1 MIGKLFPSTFNMFHS
16 LSLSGLLIL
25 SATALSLAAGTI
37 LDSRALLE
45 RQDFW
50 VNQDFEWFEENIPFF
65 DCPDEEINTTYYYRW
80 ELVTRH
86 FVYGNPNFGY
96 AFTEF
101 SNRPF
106 WSGAYGTI
114 ACPAGHQLN
123 EVRWLNNPRYA
134 RDYVNFWMR
143 HPGAQPR
150 NYSFWAADSAWAV
163 HQVNPHDDFITGLLP
178 DLVNNYE
185 QWEKRGWVEDMGM
198 FWQLGHD
205 DGMEFDI
212 NAQQTQDILRGGQSL
227 RPSFNAYMWADAR
240 ALSKIAALKED
251 ANTSEKFATRA
262 EGIKTQVQEK
272 LWDPSRAFFFPMS
285 NQRHEKDGHVVEK
298 HTLTYETGQF
308 ADSIHG
314 RELHGYV
321 PWAFNMLDP
330 GFEDAWMFLME
341 EDFFKA
347 PFGPTTVEQKDPLFA
362 LKEGCCWW
370 SGQSWPF
377 ATTQTLKAM
386 ANVLQNYPQK
396 HLDRDDYAELLHT
409 FAISHRKEGKP
420 YIAEAL
426 NPLDGSWKGH
436 DMQNRSEHYFHSGFN
451 DLIITGLVGI
461 QPSADDELT
470 VKPLAPPSWDYF
482 ALDQLHYHGHLLSL
496 VWDRTGEHY
505 KKGKGLQL
513 FVNGKRLAHSEK
525 LGTLTA
531 QLPSVKM
538 IPIAASPAMNYAVN
552 NDGDYYPR
560 YQASFVHPRSA
571 LAKISDGQYRYDIR
585 PTNRWTTI
593 DSPNLVDWV
602 EVDFGT
608 ERPVDT
614 VKLYLLDDDEETEGG
629 LVKAPSK
636 IVLEA
641 WDGSAWKAI
650 PEQKSSSTEKP
661 VGKRPYTV
669 TFPVLKTSR
678 LRATFTHAASSRSGL
693 TEFEAWGPGH
703 RPYVP
708 ASPPAGNLAFNHDGE
723 GFPKITASFSDQFG
737 GIAKRAIDGKII
749 FEPTPANRW
758 TSFGSPNQS
767 DTLEVEFE
775 NPTEIGSAVL
785 HIYDD
790 RGGVQAPQ
798 DYQIEGWLE
807 GSWKPLA
814 EQIKTPLTPTG
825 NMANKLTFVP
835 VELKKVRL
843 VFTNNGEA
851 RSGLTELEIWKE

>member
-1 MIGKLFPSTFNMFHS
+1 MNLIKPA
-16 LSLSGLLIL
+16 LIL
-25 SATALSLAAGTI
+25 ALPGLASA
-37 LDSRALLE
+37 ALLDTRE
-45 RQDFW
+45 FLDRQDFW
-50 VNQDFEWFEENIPFF
+50 INRDFDWFEENIPFF

-114 ACPAGHQLN
+114 SCPAGHQLN
-123 EVRWLNNPRYA
+123 EVRWLNDPRYA

-163 HQVNPHDDFITGLLP
+163 HQVSPNDRFITNLLP
-178 DLVNNYE
+178 DLINNYE

-212 NAQQTQDILRGGQSL
+212 NAQQTKDILRGGQSL
-227 RPSFNAYMWADAR
+227 RPSFNTYMWADAR
-240 ALSKIAALKED
+240 AISRIAELKSED
-251 ANTSEKFATRA
+251 ATSEKFATKAR
-262 EGIKTQVQEK
+262 GIKSSVQK
-272 LWDPSRAFFFPMS
+272 NLWDPSRAFFFPMS
-285 NQRHEKDGHVVEK
+285 NQRHEKDGHIVEK

-308 ADSIHG
+308 AGSMHG

-321 PWAFNMLDP
+321 PWAFNLPDP

-347 PFGPTTVEQKDPLFA
+347 PFGPTTVERKDPLFA
-362 LKEGCCWW
+362 LKDGCCWW

-386 ANVLQNYPQK
+386 ANVLQNYQQK
-396 HLDRDDYAELLHT
+396 HVDRDEYVELLHT
-409 FAISHRKEGKP
+409 FAISHRKDGRP

-426 NPLDGSWKGH
+426 NPFDGSWKGH
-436 DMQNRSEHYFHSGFN
+436 DMANRSEHYFHSGFT

-461 QPSADDELT
+461 QPSPDDELT
-470 VKPLAPPSWDYF
+470 IKPLAPDSWDYF
-482 ALDQLHYHGHLLSL
+482 ALDHLQYHGHLLS
-496 VWDRTGEHY
+496 VIWDRTGEHY
-505 KKGKGLQL
+505 QKGQGLQL
-513 FVNGKRLAHSEK
+513 FVNGRRLAHSAK
-525 LGTLTA
+525 LGPLTVK
-531 QLPSVKM
+531 LPAVKV
-538 IPIAASPAMNYAVN
+538 IPVDENPPMNYAVN
-552 NDGDYYPR
+552 NDGDYYPL
-560 YQASFVHPRSA
+560 YKASFVHPSSS

-593 DSPNLVDWV
+593 DSPNSSDWV

-608 ERPVDT
+608 KRPIDS
-614 VKLYLLDDDEETEGG
+614 VKLYVLDDDERTEGG
-629 LVKAPSK
+629 LVKAPAK
-636 IVLEA
+636 ITLEF
-641 WDGSAWKAI
+641 WDGSAWKTV
-650 PEQKSSSTEKP
+650 PRQKASAATP
-661 VGKRPYTV
+661 VGKRPHTLG
-669 TFPVLKTSR
+669 FPVIETSR
-678 LRATFTHAASSRSGL
+678 LRATLTHSDSARSGL

-708 ASPPAGNLAFNHDGE
+708 AAPPAGNLAFNRDGE

-749 FEPTPANRW
+749 FEATPMNRW
-758 TSFGSPNQS
+758 TSYGSPDET
-767 DTLEVEFE
+767 DTLELEFE
-775 NPTEIGSAVL
+775 NPAKVGRAVL

-790 RGGVQAPQ
+790 RGGVQAPL
-798 DYQIEGWLE
+798 DYVIEGWLD
-807 GSWKPLA
+807 GAWKELSGQVKSP
-814 EQIKTPLTPTG
+814 ETPTG
-825 NMANKLTFVP
+825 NMANELTFKP
-835 VELKKVRL
+835 VTLKKLRL
-843 VFTNNGEA
+843 VFTHEGQA
-851 RSGLTELEIWKE
+851 RSGLTELEIWEK